1 MALPTLFCLLLQA
14 GSPQAEP
21 ARAMPEAQAKAD
33 ALRPLSFFSKRY
45 KYFWDKTI
53 QLGDEVDGL
62 KLNTI
67 FFNRREG
74 RGLFKGTDFG
84 VRAQVEVTNASKESR
99 VPGFCVAVFDSQ
111 DQLLGVGSGGTKF
124 GSVKAGET
132 ETFDLNFTQVLER
145 LPKGSYFVLAV
156 ELRD

>member
-1 MALPTLFCLLLQA
+1 MPLPLLLSLLLQA
-14 GSPQAEP
+14 PQAEP

-45 KYFWDKTI
+45 KFFWDKTI
-53 QLGDEVDGL
+53 PLGDEVDGL
-62 KLNTI
+62 KLNNI

-74 RGLFKGTDFG
+74 RGLFKGSDFG
-84 VRAQVEVTNASKESR
+84 MRAQVEVSNAAKESR
-99 VPGFCVAVFDSQ
+99 IPGFCVAVFDAQ
-111 DQLLGVGSGGTKF
+111 DQLLGVASGGTKF

-132 ETFDLNFTQVLER
+132 ETFDLNFSQVLER
-145 LPKGSYFVLAV
+145 VPKGSYFVLAV